1 MLERLLI
8 TLLVATC
15 LIGASGPVLA
25 QGGIAEING
34 AVVDQSQGVLPG
46 VTVVVTNVGTSA
58 SRTVVTGPDGRFIVP
73 TLTPGIYSVAVELAG
88 FQPQTRENVDLRV
101 GQEVTLG
108 FTLAVGGLA
117 ENLTVTG
124 QAPVVEVT
132 TNRIAT
138 QIGTQE
144 IDNLPTQGRN
154 TMALLSLVP
163 GVTPTVAPGGF
174 GEGRVTANGRDG
186 GSNTFLIDGM
196 SNQQALRG
204 GALGGQAPMALDAM
218 AEYQVLTH
226 NYTAEYGGLSGIVVN
241 SVSRSGTNQLR
252 GRAFAYLQDDKLNA
266 VEHFAKLE
274 GLENPDSGLKIFG
287 GNVGGPILRD
297 RAFFFANY
305 ERNMFD
311 EAVSLTFPSEAAPLA
326 TAYTDTA
333 INRSNNVFF
342 RVDFLATANHTLSG
356 RYLDYRNWEIGDGWQ
371 ANRSLPENV
380 EWERNVGD
388 RTYNTAWTW
397 VIANSATNEMKVGRI
412 TQDTRGGAAAFFDDD
427 VKWIAGDTRKGIME
441 LDQFSIG
448 SGNAHPD
455 YNAGPATAHG
465 SSIESNY
472 TWDNT
477 FTMVRSGLG
486 GDHTFKAG
494 TGYFRGKAS
503 PKITGANF
511 VGSFLFP
518 TNLPFDPANART
530 YPSQFSIRLGN
541 IYTFAEDHR
550 TYAFVQDRWQIDNLT
565 LNLGLRWDYQTLTP
579 NTKAALGPRLGVAW
593 DPTGNARTVIRG
605 GFGKNYETENLILK
619 TGLIEGDVAAYSFV
633 FQTDQDESGLAGR
646 IPAHPCLQPSMGRPG
661 IAVIGPACRTQL
673 AGIRNSVLA
682 DQFVNPEP
690 LLDNPDR
697 VLPYVWS
704 FSVGV
709 KHELMTDLAVSADY
723 IGNRGRDITAVV
735 DINEPRTLPNGL
747 RGRPGVNVF
756 DPDGTLIPAQF
767 RGATFQRV
775 LQFQNSDAFNTDHNA
790 LELGLEKR
798 YSNRWGGRVAYTL
811 SKSHDVQGA
820 AVGGFNLSLKRFSDD
835 LNPRSDYG
843 RAAFDNRHTLSSSVN
858 LTPWRGLGVGAVYRF
873 YSGNPIN
880 ELVGSDVNG
889 DRDNFDRPVAGVH
902 DLTMPI
908 RSKLDASGRAVR
920 NGIDGPN
927 VWFVDFRSQY
937 SFSLPDAR
945 TLGVF
950 WEIYNVTNKVNYAAP
965 TGNRRSS
972 NFLVPTAAFPP
983 RSMQIGLR
991 FDF

>member
-1 MLERLLI
+1 MLERLLVS
-8 TLLVATC
+8 LLVVTC
-15 LIGASGPVLA
+15 LIGPSPAWA

-58 SRTVVTGPDGRFIVP
+58 TRTVVTGPDGRFIVP

-101 GQEVTLG
+101 GQEVTLA

-241 SVSRSGTNQLR
+241 SVSRSGTNQFR
-252 GRAFAYLQDDKLNA
+252 GRAFTYLQDDKLNA

-287 GNVGGPILRD
+287 GNIGGPIVRD
-297 RAFFFANY
+297 RAFLFANY

-333 INRSNNVFF
+333 TNRSNNVFF
-342 RVDFLATANHTLSG
+342 RVDFLASPNHTLSG
-356 RYLDYRNWEIGDGWQ
+356 RYLDYRNWEIGDGWEED
-371 ANRSLPENV
+371 RSLPENV
-380 EWERNVGD
+380 EYERNVGD

-412 TQDTRGGAAAFFDDD
+412 TQDTRGGAAAFFDED
-427 VKWIAGDTRKGIME
+427 VRWIAGNTREGIME
-441 LDQFSIG
+441 FDQFTIG

-530 YPSQFSIRLGN
+530 YPSQFSIRLGS

-550 TYAFVQDRWQIDNLT
+550 TYAFVQDRWQMDNLT

-593 DPTGNARTVIRG
+593 DPRGSGRTVIRG

-619 TGLIEGDVAAYSFV
+619 TGLIEGDVAAYSFI

-646 IPAHPCLQPSMGRPG
+646 IPANPCLQPSMGRPG

-673 AGIRNSVLA
+673 AGIRSSILA
-682 DQFVNPEP
+682 DQFVNTEP

-709 KHELMTDLAVSADY
+709 KHEIMTDLAVSADY
-723 IGNRGRDITAVV
+723 VGNRGRDITAVV
-735 DINEPRTLPNGL
+735 DINEPRTLPNGS

-756 DPDGTLIPAQF
+756 DPNGTLIPAQF
-767 RGATFQRV
+767 RNATFQRV

-790 LELGLEKR
+790 LELSLEKR

-811 SKSHDVQGA
+811 SESHDVQGGVA
-820 AVGGFNLSLKRFSDD
+820 GGFNLSLKRFSDD
-835 LNPRSDYG
+835 LDPRSDYG

-858 LTPWRGLGVGAVYRF
+858 VTPWRGLGVGAVYRF

-880 ELVGSDVNG
+880 ELVGRDVNG
-889 DRDNFDRPVAGVH
+889 DRDNFDRPVAGAD

-927 VWFVDFRSQY
+927 VWNVDFRSQY
-937 SFSLPDAR
+937 SFSLPAQR
-945 TLGVF
+945 TVGVF
-950 WEIYNVTNKVNYAAP
+950 WEIYNVTNKVNFAAP

>member
-1 MLERLLI
+1 MLERRLI
-8 TLLVATC
+8 ALLVVTC
-15 LIGASGPVLA
+15 LTGMSGSAFA

-73 TLTPGIYSVAVELAG
+73 TLTPGVYSVSVELAG
-88 FQPQTRENVDLRV
+88 FQPQMRDNVDLRV
-101 GQEVTLG
+101 GQEVTLA

-226 NYTAEYGGLSGIVVN
+226 NYTAEYGGLSGIVIN
-241 SVSRSGTNQLR
+241 SVSRSGTNQFR
-252 GRAFAYLQDDKLNA
+252 GRAFTYLQDDKLNA

-287 GNVGGPILRD
+287 GNVGGPIAPD

-311 EAVSLTFPSEAAPLA
+311 EAVSLTFPGEAAPLA

-333 INRSNNVFF
+333 TNRSNNVFF
-342 RVDFLATANHTLSG
+342 RVDFLATPNHTLSG

-397 VIANSATNEMKVGRI
+397 VVSNRATNEMKVGRI
-412 TQDTRGGAAAFFDDD
+412 TQDTRGGAAAFFDSD
-427 VKWIAGDTRKGIME
+427 VHWIAGDTRKGIME
-441 LDQFSIG
+441 LDQFAIG

-477 FTMVRSGLG
+477 FTMVQSGLG

-494 TGYFRGKAS
+494 SGYFRGRAA

-550 TYAFVQDRWQIDNLT
+550 WYGFVQDRWQMDNLT
-565 LNLGLRWDYQTLTP
+565 LNVGLRWDYQTLTP
-579 NTKAALGPRLGVAW
+579 NTKTAFGPRFGVAW
-593 DPTGNARTVIRG
+593 DPRGNARTVIRG
-605 GFGKNYETENLILK
+605 GLGKNYETENLILK
-619 TGLIEGDVAAYSFV
+619 TGLIEGDVAAYSFI

-646 IPAHPCLQPSMGRPG
+646 IPANPCLQPSMGRPG
-661 IAVIGPACRTQL
+661 IAVIGPACRAQL
-673 AGIRNSVLA
+673 AGISSSVRA
-682 DQFVNPEP
+682 GQFVNTEP

-697 VLPYVWS
+697 VLPHVWS

-723 IGNRGRDITAVV
+723 VGNRGRDITAVI
-735 DINEPRTLPNGL
+735 DINEPRLLPNGS
-747 RGRPGVNVF
+747 RGRPGVSVF
-756 DPDGTLIPAQF
+756 DPDGTLIPSQF
-767 RGATFQRV
+767 RGAAFQRV

-798 YSNRWGGRVAYTL
+798 YSNRWSGRVAYTL
-811 SKSHDVQGA
+811 SESHDVQGGA
-820 AVGGFNLSLKRFSDD
+820 AGGFNLSLKRFSDD
-835 LNPRSDYG
+835 LDPRSDYG
-843 RAAFDNRHTLSSSVN
+843 RAAFDNRHTLSSSVY

-880 ELVGSDVNG
+880 ELVGRDVNG
-889 DRDNFDRPVAGVH
+889 DRDNFDRPVAGVD

-927 VWFVDFRSQY
+927 VWNVDFRSQY
-937 SFSLPDAR
+937 SFSLPAQR
-945 TLGVF
+945 TVGVF